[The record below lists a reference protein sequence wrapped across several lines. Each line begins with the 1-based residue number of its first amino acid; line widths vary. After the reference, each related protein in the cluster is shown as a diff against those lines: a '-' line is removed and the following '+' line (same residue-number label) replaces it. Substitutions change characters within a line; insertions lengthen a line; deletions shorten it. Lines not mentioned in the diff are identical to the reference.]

1 MARTTS
7 KKDSIY
13 FQLLRLLVISAFA
26 AVFVFFVLN
35 RTVDRLIESF
45 YYNSDYED
53 RKNESYIGKL
63 QQYIDQNELSSRDA
77 DALKS
82 WVQKQQIVSIRV
94 NKDGMQVFDSVY
106 PDQELWEEDIEAND
120 YGWEV
125 YYTVSFADGEAKVSI
140 TGMYAYQFYNYA
152 MLAELVLSFILF
164 LLLVLFGIRSK
175 MAYILKL
182 SDEVEILEGGSLDY
196 KITVKGKDELAAL
209 AEGLESM
216 RLSFQELIR
225 QEARMVQENQKIV
238 TEMSHDLRTPVTSIM
253 LYTEIL
259 KKGSYK
265 GEGQWKEYVEKID
278 RKARRMKQLT
288 DHLFEYSLTAE
299 EEEVQLE
306 EPETCETLFYDL
318 FSETCSYLEQQG
330 FEVSFQ
336 VEWPQSRL
344 RISTDYV
351 MRIMDNLTSNIMKYA
366 DTSMPVA
373 VSAVEEGSMVGFLFE
388 NKVKKPE
395 EETESNGI
403 GIQSVKNMMAKM
415 RGKCMTEQEGERFRV
430 LLLFPGQTGGTKR

>member
-1 MARTTS
+1 LARTTN

-26 AVFVFFVLN
+26 AVLVFFILN
-35 RTVDRLIESF
+35 QAGDHLIENF
-45 YYNSDYED
+45 YYNSDYGD
-53 RKNESYIGKL
+53 RKDESYIGKL
-63 QQYIDQNELSSRDA
+63 QQYIEQNSLSSRDA

-82 WVQKQQIVSIRV
+82 WVQRQQIVSIRV
-94 NKDGMQVFDSVY
+94 YKDGMQVFDSEY
-106 PDQELWEEDIEAND
+106 PDQELWEEEIEAND

-125 YYTVSFADGEAKVSI
+125 YYTVSFADGDAKVSI

-152 MLAELVLSFILF
+152 MIAELVLSFVLF
-164 LLLVLFGIRSK
+164 LVLVLFGIRSK

-196 KITVKGKDELAAL
+196 KITVKGRDELAAL
-209 AEGLESM
+209 AEGLDSM

-225 QEARMVQENQKIV
+225 QEAEMVQENQKIV

-265 GEGQWKEYVEKID
+265 SEGQWKEYVEKID

-288 DHLFEYSLTAE
+288 DHLFEYSLAAG

-330 FEVSFQ
+330 FEVSFR
-336 VEWPQSRL
+336 VEWPQSRI
-344 RISTDYV
+344 RISTDHV

-366 DTSMPVA
+366 DPSMPVI
-373 VSAVEEGSMVGFLFE
+373 VSAVEEESMVGFLFE

-395 EETESNGI
+395 DETESNGI
-403 GIQSVKNMMAKM
+403 GIQSVKNMMLKM
-415 RGKCMTEQEGERFRV
+415 RGKCMTVQEGERFQI
-430 LLLFPGQTGGTKR
+430 LILFPIQHA

>member
-26 AVFVFFVLN
+26 AVLVFFVLN
-35 RTVDRLIESF
+35 LAGDCLIENL
-45 YYNSDYED
+45 YYNSDYEE
-53 RKNESYIGKL
+53 RKNESYIRKL
-63 QQYIDQNELSSRDA
+63 QQYIDQNELSTRDA

-106 PDQELWEEDIEAND
+106 PDQELWAEDIEVND

-125 YYTVSFADGEAKVSI
+125 YYAVSFADGEASVSI

-152 MLAELVLSFILF
+152 MLVELVLSFVSF
-164 LLLVLFGIRSK
+164 LLLVLYGIRSK

-182 SDEVEILEGGSLDY
+182 SDEIEILEGGSLDY
-196 KITVKGKDELAAL
+196 KITVKGKDELAVL

-216 RLSFQELIR
+216 RLSFLELIR
-225 QEARMVQENQKIV
+225 QEARMVQKNQKIV

-278 RKARRMKQLT
+278 QKARRMKQLT
-288 DHLFEYSLTAE
+288 DHLFEYSLVAG

-366 DTSMPVA
+366 DSSVPVV
-373 VSAVEEGSMVGFLFE
+373 VSAAEEGSMVGFLFE

-415 RGKCMTEQEGERFRV
+415 KGKCMTEQEGERFRV
-430 LLLFPGQTGGTKR
+430 LLLFPVQTE

>member
-1 MARTTS
+1 MARTTN
-7 KKDSIY
+7 KKDSLY

-26 AVFVFFVLN
+26 AVLVFFVLN
-35 RTVDRLIESF
+35 RAGDHLIENF
-45 YYNSDYED
+45 CYNSDYGE
-53 RKNESYIGKL
+53 RKDESYIRKL
-63 QQYIDQNELSSRDA
+63 QQYIDQNGLSSRDA

-82 WVQKQQIVSIRV
+82 WVQRQQIVSIRV
-94 NKDGMQVFDSVY
+94 YKDGMQVFDSVY
-106 PDQELWEEDIEAND
+106 PDQELWEEEIEAND

-125 YYTVSFADGEAKVSI
+125 YYTVSFADGDAKVSI

-152 MLAELVLSFILF
+152 MLAELVLSFVLF
-164 LLLVLFGIRSK
+164 LILVLFGIRSK

-209 AEGLESM
+209 AEGLDSM

-225 QEARMVQENQKIV
+225 QEAEMVQENQKIV

-265 GEGQWKEYVEKID
+265 SEGQWKEYVEKID

-288 DHLFEYSLTAE
+288 DHLFEYSLAAG

-318 FSETCSYLEQQG
+318 FSETCSYLKQQG
-330 FEVSFQ
+330 FEVSFR
-336 VEWPQSRL
+336 VEWPRGRL

-366 DTSMPVA
+366 DPSAPVA
-373 VSAVEEGSMVGFLFE
+373 IYAVEEGSMAGFLFE

-403 GIQSVKNMMAKM
+403 GIQSIKNMMLKM
-415 RGKCMTEQEGERFRV
+415 RGKCMTVQEGERFQI
-430 LLLFPGQTGGTKR
+430 LILFPAQPA

>member
-1 MARTTS
+1 MARTTN

-26 AVFVFFVLN
+26 AVLVFFILN
-35 RTVDRLIESF
+35 QAGDHLIENF
-45 YYNSDYED
+45 YYNSDYGD
-53 RKNESYIGKL
+53 RKDESYIGKL
-63 QQYIDQNELSSRDA
+63 QQYIEQNSLSSRDA

-82 WVQKQQIVSIRV
+82 WVQRQQIVSIRV
-94 NKDGMQVFDSVY
+94 YKDGMQVFDSEY
-106 PDQELWEEDIEAND
+106 PDQELWEEEIEAND

-125 YYTVSFADGEAKVSI
+125 YYTVSFADGDAKVSI

-152 MLAELVLSFILF
+152 MIAELVLSFVLF
-164 LLLVLFGIRSK
+164 LVLVLFGIRSK

-196 KITVKGKDELAAL
+196 KITVKGRDELAAL
-209 AEGLESM
+209 AEGLDSM

-225 QEARMVQENQKIV
+225 QEAEMVQENQKIV

-265 GEGQWKEYVEKID
+265 SEGQWKEYVEKID

-288 DHLFEYSLTAE
+288 DHLFEYSLAAG

-330 FEVSFQ
+330 FEVSFR
-336 VEWPQSRL
+336 VEWPQSRI
-344 RISTDYV
+344 RISTDHV

-366 DTSMPVA
+366 DPSMPVI
-373 VSAVEEGSMVGFLFE
+373 VSAVEEESMVGFLFE

-395 EETESNGI
+395 DETESNGI
-403 GIQSVKNMMAKM
+403 GIQSVKNMMLKM
-415 RGKCMTEQEGERFRV
+415 RGKCMTVQEGERFQI
-430 LLLFPGQTGGTKR
+430 LILFPIQHA

>member
-1 MARTTS
+1 MERCKDTGSLKPEYIHKKQVLKGVSKMKETKTTAQILFDVS
-7 KKDSIY
+7 VKDIYTSVMTGASLVLIPKEMFCTPPVLLDYLCEKKVTTPIWA
-13 FQLLRLLVISAFA
+13 ISALTLVSALKGLRYRVPGDVKRVMFSGEIMPA
-26 AVFVFFVLN
+26 KQLRCWQEALPQAEFINLYGPTEITCN
-35 RTVDRLIESF
+35 CT
-45 YYNSDYED
+45 YYPVKRIYED
-53 RKNESYIGKL
+53 
-63 QQYIDQNELSSRDA
+63 
-77 DALKS
+77 
-82 WVQKQQIVSIRV
+82 
-94 NKDGMQVFDSVY
+94 
-106 PDQELWEEDIEAND
+106 
-120 YGWEV
+120 
-125 YYTVSFADGEAKVSI
+125 
-140 TGMYAYQFYNYA
+140 QFYNYA

-196 KITVKGKDELAAL
+196 KITIKG
-209 AEGLESM
+209 
-216 RLSFQELIR
+216 
-225 QEARMVQENQKIV
+225 
-238 TEMSHDLRTPVTSIM
+238 
-253 LYTEIL
+253 
-259 KKGSYK
+259 
-265 GEGQWKEYVEKID
+265 KEYVEKID

-288 DHLFEYSLTAE
+288 DHLFEYSLTAG

>member
-1 MARTTS
+1 MARTTN

-13 FQLLRLLVISAFA
+13 FQLLRLLVTAAFA
-26 AVFVFFVLN
+26 AVLVFLVLN
-35 RTVDRLIESF
+35 QAGDYLIENF
-45 YYNSDYED
+45 YYDSDYEE
-53 RKNESYIGKL
+53 RKNESYIRKL
-63 QQYIDQNELSSRDA
+63 QQYIDENSLSSRDT

-82 WVQKQQIVSIRV
+82 WVQRQQIVFIRV
-94 NKDGMQVFDSVY
+94 YKDGMQMFDSVY
-106 PDQELWEEDIEAND
+106 PDQELWEEEIEAND
-120 YGWEV
+120 YGWKV
-125 YYTVSFADGEAKVSI
+125 YYTVSFADGEARVSI
-140 TGMYAYQFYNYA
+140 IGIYEYQFYNYA
-152 MLAELVLSFILF
+152 VLAELALSFALF
-164 LLLVLFGIRSK
+164 LILVLLGIRSK
-175 MAYILKL
+175 MAYILRL
-182 SDEVEILEGGSLDY
+182 SDEIDILEGGSLDY

-209 AEGLESM
+209 AEGLDSM

-225 QEARMVQENQKIV
+225 QEAEMVQENQKIV

-259 KKGSYK
+259 KKGGFKS
-265 GEGQWKEYVEKID
+265 ERQWKEYVEKID

-288 DHLFEYSLTAE
+288 DHLFEYSLAAG

-306 EPETCETLFYDL
+306 ETETCETLFYDL
-318 FSETCSYLEQQG
+318 FSETCSYLTQQG

-336 VEWPQSRL
+336 VEWPQSRI

-366 DTSMPVA
+366 EPSMPVV

-388 NKVKKPE
+388 NRVKKPE

-403 GIQSVKNMMAKM
+403 GIQSVKNMMGKM
-415 RGKCMTEQEGERFRV
+415 KGKCMAEQKGEQFQTII
-430 LLLFPGQTGGTKR
+430 LFPVQHE

>member
-26 AVFVFFVLN
+26 AVLVFFVLN
-35 RTVDRLIESF
+35 RAGDRLIENF
-45 YYNSDYED
+45 YYNSDYEE
-53 RKNESYIGKL
+53 RKNESYIRKL

-125 YYTVSFADGEAKVSI
+125 YYTVSFADGEANVSI

-152 MLAELVLSFILF
+152 MLAELTLSFVLF

-288 DHLFEYSLTAE
+288 DHLFEYSLTAG

-373 VSAVEEGSMVGFLFE
+373 VSAVEEGNMVGFLFE

-415 RGKCMTEQEGERFRV
+415 KGKCMTEQKGERFRV
-430 LLLFPGQTGGTKR
+430 LLLFPGQTV

>member
-1 MARTTS
+1 M
-7 KKDSIY
+7 
-13 FQLLRLLVISAFA
+13 ISAFA
-26 AVFVFFVLN
+26 VVLVFFVLN
-35 RTVDRLIESF
+35 RAGDRLIENF
-45 YYNSDYED
+45 YYNSDYEE
-53 RKNESYIGKL
+53 RKNESYIRKL
-63 QQYIDQNELSSRDA
+63 QQYIAQNELSSRDA

-125 YYTVSFADGEAKVSI
+125 YYTVSFADGEANVSI

-152 MLAELVLSFILF
+152 MLAELALSFAMF

-288 DHLFEYSLTAE
+288 NHLFEYSLTAG

-318 FSETCSYLEQQG
+318 FSETCSYQ
-330 FEVSFQ
+330 
-336 VEWPQSRL
+336 
-344 RISTDYV
+344 
-351 MRIMDNLTSNIMKYA
+351 
-366 DTSMPVA
+366 
-373 VSAVEEGSMVGFLFE
+373 
-388 NKVKKPE
+388 
-395 EETESNGI
+395 I
-403 GIQSVKNMMAKM
+403 GRAHV
-415 RGKCMTEQEGERFRV
+415 
-430 LLLFPGQTGGTKR
+430 

>member
-1 MARTTS
+1 MARTTN

-13 FQLLRLLVISAFA
+13 FQLLRLLVLSAFA
-26 AVFVFFVLN
+26 AVLVFFVLN
-35 RTVDRLIESF
+35 RAGDHLIENF
-45 YYNSDYED
+45 YYNSNYEEQ
-53 RKNESYIGKL
+53 KNDSYIRKL
-63 QQYIDQNELSSRDA
+63 QQYIDRNGLSSRDA
-77 DALKS
+77 DALKN
-82 WVQKQQIVSIRV
+82 WVQKQQIVSINV
-94 NKDGMQVFDSVY
+94 YKDGIQVFDSEY
-106 PDQELWEEDIEAND
+106 PDQELWEEEIEAND

-125 YYTVSFADGEAKVSI
+125 YYTVSFTDGEAKASI

-152 MLAELVLSFILF
+152 MLAELALSFVLF

-175 MAYILKL
+175 MTYILKL

-209 AEGLESM
+209 AEGLDSM

-225 QEARMVQENQKIV
+225 QETEMVQENQKIV

-259 KKGSYK
+259 KKGNYK
-265 GEGQWKEYVEKID
+265 SEEQWKEYVEKID

-288 DHLFEYSLTAE
+288 DHLFEYSLVAGE
-299 EEEVQLE
+299 EDVQLE
-306 EPETCETLFYDL
+306 KPETCEMLFYDL

-330 FEVSFQ
+330 FEVSFR
-336 VEWPQSRL
+336 VEWPQGRL

-351 MRIMDNLTSNIMKYA
+351 MRIMDNLTSNIVKYA
-366 DTSMPVA
+366 EPSIPVLI
-373 VSAVEEGSMVGFLFE
+373 SAVEEEGMVGFLFE
-388 NKVKKPE
+388 NKVKRSE

-403 GIQSVKNMMAKM
+403 GIQSVKNMMLKM
-415 RGKCMTEQEGERFRV
+415 RGKCITLQEGERFQI
-430 LLLFPGQTGGTKR
+430 LILFPAQQA

>member
-1 MARTTS
+1 MARTTN

-26 AVFVFFVLN
+26 AVLVFFILN
-35 RTVDRLIESF
+35 QAGDHLIENF
-45 YYNSDYED
+45 YYNSDYGD
-53 RKNESYIGKL
+53 RKDESYIGKL
-63 QQYIDQNELSSRDA
+63 QQYIEQNGLSSRDA
-77 DALKS
+77 DALKR
-82 WVQKQQIVSIRV
+82 WVQRQQVVSIRV
-94 NKDGMQVFDSVY
+94 YKDGMQVFDSEY
-106 PDQELWEEDIEAND
+106 PDQELWEEEIEAND

-125 YYTVSFADGEAKVSI
+125 YYTVSFADGDAKVSI

-152 MLAELVLSFILF
+152 MIAELVLSFVLF
-164 LLLVLFGIRSK
+164 LVLVLFGIRSK

-209 AEGLESM
+209 AEGLDSM
-216 RLSFQELIR
+216 RLSFQKLIR
-225 QEARMVQENQKIV
+225 QEAEMVQENQKIV

-253 LYTEIL
+253 LFTEIL

-265 GEGQWKEYVEKID
+265 SEGQWKEYVEKID

-288 DHLFEYSLTAE
+288 DHLFEYSLAAG

-318 FSETCSYLEQQG
+318 FSETCSYLKQQG
-330 FEVSFQ
+330 FEVSFR
-336 VEWPQSRL
+336 VEWPQSRI
-344 RISTDYV
+344 RISMDHV

-366 DTSMPVA
+366 DTSMPVM

-403 GIQSVKNMMAKM
+403 GIQSVKNMMLKM
-415 RGKCMTEQEGERFRV
+415 RGKCITVQEGERFQI
-430 LLLFPGQTGGTKR
+430 LILFPVQHA

>member
-1 MARTTS
+1 MGRIIRTIKGNSFEIYRKEMERCKDTGSLKPEYIHKKQVLKGVSKMKETKTTAQILFDVSVKDIYTS
-7 KKDSIY
+7 VMTGASLVLIPKEMFCTPPVLLDYLCEKKVTTPIWA
-13 FQLLRLLVISAFA
+13 ISALTLVSALKGLRYRVPGDVKRVMFSGEIMPA
-26 AVFVFFVLN
+26 KQLRRWQKALPQAEFINLYGPTEITCN
-35 RTVDRLIESF
+35 CT
-45 YYNSDYED
+45 YYPVKRIYED
-53 RKNESYIGKL
+53 
-63 QQYIDQNELSSRDA
+63 
-77 DALKS
+77 
-82 WVQKQQIVSIRV
+82 
-94 NKDGMQVFDSVY
+94 
-106 PDQELWEEDIEAND
+106 
-120 YGWEV
+120 
-125 YYTVSFADGEAKVSI
+125 
-140 TGMYAYQFYNYA
+140 QFYNYA

-196 KITVKGKDELAAL
+196 KITIKG
-209 AEGLESM
+209 
-216 RLSFQELIR
+216 Q
-225 QEARMVQENQKIV
+225 
-238 TEMSHDLRTPVTSIM
+238 
-253 LYTEIL
+253 
-259 KKGSYK
+259 
-265 GEGQWKEYVEKID
+265 EYVEKID

-288 DHLFEYSLTAE
+288 DHLFEYSLTAG

-366 DTSMPVA
+366 DPSMPVA

-415 RGKCMTEQEGERFRV
+415 RGKCMTEQEEERFRV

>member
-26 AVFVFFVLN
+26 AVLVFFVLN
-35 RTVDRLIESF
+35 RAGDRLIENF
-45 YYNSDYED
+45 YYNSDYEEQ
-53 RKNESYIGKL
+53 KNESYIRKL

-82 WVQKQQIVSIRV
+82 WIQKQQIVSIRV

-125 YYTVSFADGEAKVSI
+125 YYTVSFADGEANVSI

-152 MLAELVLSFILF
+152 MLAELALSFVLF

-288 DHLFEYSLTAE
+288 DHLFEYSLTAG

-318 FSETCSYLEQQG
+318 FSETCSYLKQQG

-373 VSAVEEGSMVGFLFE
+373 VSAVEEGNMVGFLFE

-415 RGKCMTEQEGERFRV
+415 KGKCMTEQKGERFRV
-430 LLLFPGQTGGTKR
+430 LLLFPGQTV

>member
-1 MARTTS
+1 MARTTN

-13 FQLLRLLVISAFA
+13 FQLLRLLVTAAFA
-26 AVFVFFVLN
+26 AVLVFFVLN
-35 RTVDRLIESF
+35 QAGDHLIENF
-45 YYNSDYED
+45 YYNSDYEE
-53 RKNESYIGKL
+53 RKNESYIRKL
-63 QQYIDQNELSSRDA
+63 QQYIDQNSLSSRDA

-94 NKDGMQVFDSVY
+94 YKDGMQVFDSVY
-106 PDQELWEEDIEAND
+106 PDQDLWEEEIEAND

-125 YYTVSFADGEAKVSI
+125 YYTVSFADGEARASI

-152 MLAELVLSFILF
+152 MLAELVLSFVLF
-164 LLLVLFGIRSK
+164 LILVLLGIRSK

-182 SDEVEILEGGSLDY
+182 SDEIEILEGGSLDY

-209 AEGLESM
+209 AEGLDSM
-216 RLSFQELIR
+216 RLSFQDLIR
-225 QEARMVQENQKIV
+225 QEAEIVQENQKIV

-259 KKGSYK
+259 KKGSFK
-265 GEGQWKEYVEKID
+265 SERQWMEYVEKID

-288 DHLFEYSLTAE
+288 DHLFEYSLAAG

-306 EPETCETLFYDL
+306 EPETCEALFYDL

-330 FEVSFQ
+330 FEVSFL

-344 RISTDYV
+344 RISTAHV
-351 MRIMDNLTSNIMKYA
+351 MRIMDNLTSNIVKYA
-366 DTSMPVA
+366 DSSVPV
-373 VSAVEEGSMVGFLFE
+373 VISAVEEGNMVGFLFE

-403 GIQSVKNMMAKM
+403 GIQSVKNMMTKM
-415 RGKCMTEQEGERFRV
+415 GGKCMAEQEEEQFRTV
-430 LLLFPGQTGGTKR
+430 LLFPVWHA

>member
-26 AVFVFFVLN
+26 AVLVFFVLN
-35 RTVDRLIESF
+35 RTGDRLIESF

-288 DHLFEYSLTAE
+288 DHLFEYSLTAG

-373 VSAVEEGSMVGFLFE
+373 VSAVEEGNMAGFLFE

-430 LLLFPGQTGGTKR
+430 LLLFPGQTV

>member
-1 MARTTS
+1 MTGASLVLIPKEMFCTPPVLLDYLCEKKVTTP
-7 KKDSIY
+7 IWA
-13 FQLLRLLVISAFA
+13 ISALTLVSALKGLRYRVPGDVKRVMFSGEIMSA
-26 AVFVFFVLN
+26 NQLRRWQEALPQAEFINLYGPTEIACN
-35 RTVDRLIESF
+35 CT
-45 YYNSDYED
+45 YYPVKRIYED
-53 RKNESYIGKL
+53 
-63 QQYIDQNELSSRDA
+63 
-77 DALKS
+77 
-82 WVQKQQIVSIRV
+82 
-94 NKDGMQVFDSVY
+94 
-106 PDQELWEEDIEAND
+106 
-120 YGWEV
+120 
-125 YYTVSFADGEAKVSI
+125 
-140 TGMYAYQFYNYA
+140 QFYNYA

-288 DHLFEYSLTAE
+288 DHLFEYSLTAGE
-299 EEEVQLE
+299 EDVQLE

-330 FEVSFQ
+330 FEMSFQ

-415 RGKCMTEQEGERFRV
+415 KGKCMTEQEGERFRV

>member
-1 MARTTS
+1 LGRIIRTIKGNSFEIYRKEMERCKDTGSLKPEYIHKKQVLKGVSKMKETKTTAQILFDVSVKDIYTS
-7 KKDSIY
+7 VMTGASLVLIPKEMFCTPPVLLDYLCEKKVTTPIWA
-13 FQLLRLLVISAFA
+13 ISALTLVSALKGLRYRVPGDVKRVMFSGEIMPA
-26 AVFVFFVLN
+26 KQLRRWQKALPQAEFINLYGPTEITCN
-35 RTVDRLIESF
+35 CT
-45 YYNSDYED
+45 YYPVKRIYED
-53 RKNESYIGKL
+53 
-63 QQYIDQNELSSRDA
+63 
-77 DALKS
+77 
-82 WVQKQQIVSIRV
+82 
-94 NKDGMQVFDSVY
+94 
-106 PDQELWEEDIEAND
+106 
-120 YGWEV
+120 
-125 YYTVSFADGEAKVSI
+125 
-140 TGMYAYQFYNYA
+140 QFYNYA

-196 KITVKGKDELAAL
+196 KITIKG
-209 AEGLESM
+209 
-216 RLSFQELIR
+216 Q
-225 QEARMVQENQKIV
+225 
-238 TEMSHDLRTPVTSIM
+238 
-253 LYTEIL
+253 
-259 KKGSYK
+259 
-265 GEGQWKEYVEKID
+265 EYVEKID

-288 DHLFEYSLTAE
+288 DHLFEYSLTAG

-366 DTSMPVA
+366 DPSMPVA

-415 RGKCMTEQEGERFRV
+415 RGKCMTEQEEERFRV